1 MDAYHILPD
10 ATGGQFWK
18 PNPAAGARTSLEA
31 AASTELGDATG
42 KDGGD
47 SFVAVRTEP
56 EKPGVKMAAPEGHEK
71 RKTSRHSTSC
81 EQSWKSLASCVLP
94 ECEATQDQGGHAEAG
109 QMHMSL
115 NTSHGQQDLARWKK
129 DCAHERRP
137 RLIQSCGPRSR
148 ERARTAA
155 AQTATLVSHTQSKV
169 IQTQRIR
176 TTLRSAL
183 RPIS

>member
-1 MDAYHILPD
+1 MVDADHILPD

-71 RKTSRHSTSC
+71 RKTSTLYILRAVVEEFGPPVYS
-81 EQSWKSLASCVLP
+81 QSV
-94 ECEATQDQGGHAEAG
+94 
-109 QMHMSL
+109 
-115 NTSHGQQDLARWKK
+115 
-129 DCAHERRP
+129 RP
-137 RLIQSCGPRSR
+137 R
-148 ERARTAA
+148 
-155 AQTATLVSHTQSKV
+155 
-169 IQTQRIR
+169 RIKEAMQKQVR
-176 TTLRSAL
+176 CTCR
-183 RPIS
+183 